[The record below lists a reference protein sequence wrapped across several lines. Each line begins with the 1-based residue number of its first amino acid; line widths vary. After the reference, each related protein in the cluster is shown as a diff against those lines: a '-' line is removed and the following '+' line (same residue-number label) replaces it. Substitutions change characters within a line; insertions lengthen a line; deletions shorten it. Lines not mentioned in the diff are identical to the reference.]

1 MAAKKKIKEGPKMP
15 MKGNMS
21 KMMMGQNMANMM
33 KGRGKKRG

>member
-15 MKGNMS
+15 MKGMG
-21 KMMMGQNMANMM
+21 KMMDKNMGNMM